1 MAKLVGRKPVELKIT
16 ATQNNHIPIYDQTTK
31 AWTTVNRN
39 DIVSGSAIISGSNT
53 FIGDQTISGSLT
65 VIQGITGS
73 LLGTASYADNAWAI
87 GGNTFTGGDSSR
99 ILGTLSN
106 HDLLLYVS
114 GSKIATFTTSGSLIL
129 TSGSIDVFEDSKLA
143 VYAGTTT
150 SHNLIKAT
158 SDTDGYSQI
167 SIQNTNS
174 GSNASSN
181 IVAIADNGSNVGQFI
196 NMGINS
202 STFTGPI
209 GEANDAY
216 LYSEGSHLHIGNAS
230 NQYIGFFAG
239 GDDVRDLLTL
249 TIIAGALKLFFFVRF
264 VFF

>member
-1 MAKLVGRKPVELKIT
+1 MAKLVGRRPVEIKLSD
-16 ATQNNHIPIYDQTTK
+16 QQEGGVPVFDNNTRL
-31 AWTTVNRN
+31 WTTVSRYSLA
-39 DIVSGSAIISGSNT
+39 SGSAVISGSQT
-53 FIGDQTISGSLT
+53 FVGDQTISGSLT
-65 VIQGITGS
+65 VSGGVTGS
-73 LLGTASYADNAWAI
+73 LLGTASYASNAWAI
-87 GGNTFTGGDSSR
+87 GGNTFDGGDPSR

-106 HDLLLYVS
+106 HNLLLYIS
-114 GSKIATFTTSGSLIL
+114 GSKVATFTTSGSLIL

-230 NQYIGFFAG
+230 NQYIGFLQ
-239 GDDVRDLLTL
+239 VEMM
-249 TIIAGALKLFFFVRF
+249 
-264 VFF
+264 